1 MKLEKLELTYYPPS
15 VAIYYTSRHAHG
27 ILSETIAIPH
37 YMTSLNTCV
46 QYLTQSHRFLSHYKT
61 QTDYIASTL
70 LAAQE
75 ANLKFKY
82 APRAV
87 VTSEILPITSCKLDK
102 SGELAVVT
110 SHDRT
115 AKLYDLS
122 SLITSKARLSEKS
135 ILEGHEGVV
144 YTAGFSY
151 PDASICG
158 TASFDGSCRLWHT
171 DTGAPAG
178 VLMVADDVCEFLSVA
193 FSHASPTL
201 FAAGN
206 ASGSVYIWD
215 ICRTDEPLVSLP
227 HTHAEEVIATHFDHT
242 SDHRLLSASFD
253 GCVRIH
259 DLRVPLNGSMSSGM
273 DIGAKA
279 GLGLS
284 GSATSVASSKLLAK
298 HQAEITAIDADPN
311 LTTIASA
318 SSDGL
323 YRITDVRAP
332 ESPFYEHDFGAEIMS
347 CSMSLS
353 KQYTAISV
361 SHGEGGTGDGIKL
374 PKMMK
379 RKKMQKN
386 KKGEVDVYVIDNDQ
400 RSLAGVLHGH
410 IGEVNLVKFLAPGF
424 GNRIVTCSNDR
435 TLRVWGGPEDLKKS
449 CAEVARLDGH
459 MDAVTTFDVCYDASV
474 MVSASVDNVF
484 RVWSSK

>member
-1 MKLEKLELTYYPPS
+1 MKLDKIELTYYPPS
-15 VAIYYTSRHAHG
+15 VTISYTSRHTQSV
-27 ILSETIAIPH
+27 LSETVAVPH
-37 YMTSLNTCV
+37 CMTSLNTCV
-46 QYLTQSHRFLSHYKT
+46 QYLAQSNRFLAHYKA
-61 QTDYIASTL
+61 QTDYVASTL

-75 ANLKFKY
+75 VNLKYKY

-87 VTSEILPITSCKLDK
+87 VTSELLPITSCKLDK

-115 AKLYDLS
+115 AKIYDLS
-122 SLITSKARLSEKS
+122 SIVTSKARLSERS

-144 YTAGFSY
+144 YTAELSY
-151 PDASICG
+151 PDAAICG
-158 TASFDGSCRLWHT
+158 TASFDGSCRLWNT
-171 DTGAPAG
+171 DTGAPMG

-193 FSHASPTL
+193 FSRVSPKL

-215 ICRTDEPLVSLP
+215 VCRPDDPFASLP
-227 HTHAEEVIATHFDHT
+227 HIHAEEVISIYFDHR

-253 GCVRIH
+253 GGVQVH
-259 DLRVPLNGSMSSGM
+259 DLRVPLGVS
-273 DIGAKA
+273 A
-279 GLGLS
+279 S
-284 GSATSVASSKLLAK
+284 GSTSTSLRSGSHLSEPANLSISSKLLTK
-298 HQAEITAIDADPN
+298 HPAEITAIDMDTN
-311 LTTIASA
+311 LTTVISA

-323 YRITDVRAP
+323 YRITDLRAP
-332 ESPFYEHDFGAEIMS
+332 ESPLYEHNFGSEVLS

-361 SHGEGGTGDGIKL
+361 SHGEGGVGDNISL
-374 PKMMK
+374 PDMVK
-379 RKKMQKN
+379 RKKIQKR

-400 RSLAGVLHGH
+400 HSLAGVLHGH

-459 MDAVTTFDVCYDASV
+459 MDAVATFDISYDASV
-474 MVSASVDNVF
+474 IISASVDNVF
-484 RVWSSK
+484 RVWSAK